1 MQRIRKQIYKERL
14 KGEIMKTNKL
24 YGTTFCG
31 NEASDYAKEQG
42 YLDYTTFAKAF
53 DAVMNNN
60 IMENTCE
67 VGFWEQEN
75 GIIDNSE
82 EVDALKEEIT
92 DIENRLEFLT
102 DEEIEEAQML
112 QEEIGSIQEQIEELE
127 EEQERL
133 YNQEIF
139 QYYIVSDQ
147 GAEMIKQ
154 YTEDPLFYNETLD
167 MYVWGITHYGT
178 AWSYVLT
185 DVKLNCKEEAFE

>member
-1 MQRIRKQIYKERL
+1 
-14 KGEIMKTNKL
+14 MKRNKL

-42 YLDYTTFAKAF
+42 YLDYATFAKAF

-60 IMENTCE
+60 IVENTCE

>member
-1 MQRIRKQIYKERL
+1 
-14 KGEIMKTNKL
+14 MKRNKL
-24 YGTTFCG
+24 YGTTFCE

-42 YLDYTTFAKAF
+42 YLDYATFAKAF

>member
-1 MQRIRKQIYKERL
+1 
-14 KGEIMKTNKL
+14 MKRNKL

-42 YLDYTTFAKAF
+42 YLDYATFSKAF
-53 DAVMNNN
+53 DAVLNNS

-67 VGFWEQEN
+67 IGFWEQEN

-102 DEEIEEAQML
+102 DEEIEEAQKL
-112 QEEIGSIQEQIEELE
+112 QEEINSIQEQIEELE
-127 EEQERL
+127 EEQERS

-154 YTEDPLFYNETLD
+154 YTDDPLFYNETLD
-167 MYVWGITHYGT
+167 MYVWGITHFGT
-178 AWSYVLT
+178 SWNYVLT
-185 DVKLNCKEEAFE
+185 DVKLNCGQEAFE

>member
-1 MQRIRKQIYKERL
+1 
-14 KGEIMKTNKL
+14 MKRNKL

-42 YLDYTTFAKAF
+42 YLDYATFAKAF

-147 GAEMIKQ
+147 GEEMIKQ

>member
-1 MQRIRKQIYKERL
+1 
-14 KGEIMKTNKL
+14 MKRNKL

-42 YLDYTTFAKAF
+42 CLDYATFAKAF
-53 DAVMNNN
+53 DAVLNNS

-67 VGFWEQEN
+67 IGFWEQEN

-82 EVDALKEEIT
+82 EVDVLKEEIT

-112 QEEIGSIQEQIEELE
+112 QEEIDSIQEQIEELD
-127 EEQERL
+127 EEQGRS

-154 YTEDPLFYNETLD
+154 YTDNPLFYNETLD

-178 AWSYVLT
+178 SWSYVLT
-185 DVKLNCKEEAFE
+185 DVRLNCKEEAFE

>member
-1 MQRIRKQIYKERL
+1 
-14 KGEIMKTNKL
+14 
-24 YGTTFCG
+24 
-31 NEASDYAKEQG
+31 
-42 YLDYTTFAKAF
+42 
-53 DAVMNNN
+53 
-60 IMENTCE
+60 MENTCE

-82 EVDALKEEIT
+82 EIDALKEEIT

-112 QEEIGSIQEQIEELE
+112 QEEIDSIQEQIEELK
-127 EEQERL
+127 EEQEQS
-133 YNQEIF
+133 YNQDIF
-139 QYYIVSDQ
+139 QYFIVSDQ

-167 MYVWGITHYGT
+167 MYVWGITHLGA

>member
-1 MQRIRKQIYKERL
+1 
-14 KGEIMKTNKL
+14 MKRNKL

-42 YLDYTTFAKAF
+42 YLDYATFAKAF
-53 DAVMNNN
+53 DAVLNNS

-67 VGFWEQEN
+67 IGFWEQEN
-75 GIIDNSE
+75 GIIDNTE
-82 EVDALKEEIT
+82 EVEALKEEIT

-102 DEEIEEAQML
+102 DEEIEETQML
-112 QEEIGSIQEQIEELE
+112 QEEIDSIQEQIEELD
-127 EEQERL
+127 EEQGRS

-154 YTEDPLFYNETLD
+154 YTEDTLFYNETLD

-178 AWSYVLT
+178 AWGYVLT

>member
-1 MQRIRKQIYKERL
+1 
-14 KGEIMKTNKL
+14 MKRNKL

-31 NEASDYAKEQG
+31 NEASDYAKENG
-42 YLDYTTFAKAF
+42 YLDYATFSKAF
-53 DAVMNNN
+53 DAVLNNS

-82 EVDALKEEIT
+82 EIDALKEEIT

-112 QEEIGSIQEQIEELE
+112 QEEIDSIQEQIEELK
-127 EEQERL
+127 EEQEQS
-133 YNQEIF
+133 YNQDIF
-139 QYYIVSDQ
+139 QYFIVSDQ

-167 MYVWGITHYGT
+167 MYVWGITHCGT

-185 DVKLNCKEEAFE
+185 DVKLNCGQEAFE

>member
-1 MQRIRKQIYKERL
+1 
-14 KGEIMKTNKL
+14 MKRNKL

-42 YLDYTTFAKAF
+42 YLDYATFAKAF
-53 DAVMNNN
+53 DAVLNNS

-75 GIIDNSE
+75 GIIDNSD
-82 EVDALKEEIT
+82 EVEALKEEIT

-102 DEEIEEAQML
+102 DEEIEETQML
-112 QEEIGSIQEQIEELE
+112 QEGIDYIQEQIEELD
-127 EEQERL
+127 EEQERS

-154 YTEDPLFYNETLD
+154 YTDDPLFYNETLD

-178 AWSYVLT
+178 AWGCVLT

>member
-1 MQRIRKQIYKERL
+1 
-14 KGEIMKTNKL
+14 MKRNKL

-42 YLDYTTFAKAF
+42 YLDYATFAKAF
-53 DAVMNNN
+53 DAVLNTS

-67 VGFWEQEN
+67 IGFWDQEN

-82 EVDALKEEIT
+82 KVDALKEEIT

-112 QEEIGSIQEQIEELE
+112 QEEINSIQEQIEELD
-127 EEQERL
+127 EEQGRS

-154 YTEDPLFYNETLD
+154 YTEDPLFYNEILD

-178 AWSYVLT
+178 SWSYVLT
-185 DVKLNCKEEAFE
+185 DVKLNCKEKAFE

>member
-1 MQRIRKQIYKERL
+1 
-14 KGEIMKTNKL
+14 MKTNKL

-31 NEASDYAKEQG
+31 NEASDYAKKCG
-42 YLDYTTFAKAF
+42 RLDYATFAKAF

>member
-1 MQRIRKQIYKERL
+1 MRRS
-14 KGEIMKTNKL
+14 KL

-42 YLDYTTFAKAF
+42 YLDYATFAKAF
-53 DAVMNNN
+53 DAVLNNS

-67 VGFWEQEN
+67 IGFWEQEN
-75 GIIDNSE
+75 GIIDNTE
-82 EVDALKEEIT
+82 EVEALKEEIT
-92 DIENRLEFLT
+92 DIENRLDFLT
-102 DEEIEEAQML
+102 DEEIEETQML
-112 QEEIGSIQEQIEELE
+112 QEEIDSIQEQIEELD
-127 EEQERL
+127 EEQGRS

-178 AWSYVLT
+178 AWGYVLT

>member
-1 MQRIRKQIYKERL
+1 
-14 KGEIMKTNKL
+14 MKRSKL

-42 YLDYTTFAKAF
+42 YLDYATFAKAF
-53 DAVMNNN
+53 DAVLNNS

-67 VGFWEQEN
+67 IGFWEQEN

-82 EVDALKEEIT
+82 EVEALKEEIT

-112 QEEIGSIQEQIEELE
+112 QEEIDSIQEQIEELE

-154 YTEDPLFYNETLD
+154 YTDDPLFYNETLN

-178 AWSYVLT
+178 GWNYVLT
-185 DVKLNCKEEAFE
+185 DVKLNCGQEAFE

>member
-1 MQRIRKQIYKERL
+1 
-14 KGEIMKTNKL
+14 MKTNKL

-42 YLDYTTFAKAF
+42 YLDYATFAKAF

>member
-1 MQRIRKQIYKERL
+1 
-14 KGEIMKTNKL
+14 MKRNKL

-42 YLDYTTFAKAF
+42 YLDYATFAKAF
-53 DAVMNNN
+53 DAVINNN

>member
-1 MQRIRKQIYKERL
+1 MRRS
-14 KGEIMKTNKL
+14 KL

-42 YLDYTTFAKAF
+42 YLDYATFAKAF
-53 DAVMNNN
+53 DAVLNNS

-67 VGFWEQEN
+67 IGFWEQEN
-75 GIIDNSE
+75 GIIDNTE
-82 EVDALKEEIT
+82 EVEALKEEIT

-102 DEEIEEAQML
+102 DEEIEETQML
-112 QEEIGSIQEQIEELE
+112 QEEIDSIQEQIEELD
-127 EEQERL
+127 EEQGRS

-178 AWSYVLT
+178 AWGYVLT

>member
-1 MQRIRKQIYKERL
+1 
-14 KGEIMKTNKL
+14 MKRNKL

-42 YLDYTTFAKAF
+42 YLDYATFAKAF
-53 DAVMNNN
+53 AAVINNN

-82 EVDALKEEIT
+82 EVDALKEEIA

-139 QYYIVSDQ
+139 QYYIVSYQ

>member
-1 MQRIRKQIYKERL
+1 MRRS
-14 KGEIMKTNKL
+14 KL

-42 YLDYTTFAKAF
+42 YLDYATFAKAF
-53 DAVMNNN
+53 DAVLNNS

-67 VGFWEQEN
+67 IGFWEQEN
-75 GIIDNSE
+75 GIIDNTE
-82 EVDALKEEIT
+82 EVEALKEEIT

-102 DEEIEEAQML
+102 DEEIEETQML
-112 QEEIGSIQEQIEELE
+112 QEEIDSIQEQIEELD
-127 EEQERL
+127 EEQGRS

-178 AWSYVLT
+178 AWGYVLT
-185 DVKLNCKEEAFE
+185 DVKLNCKEEVFE

>member
-1 MQRIRKQIYKERL
+1 
-14 KGEIMKTNKL
+14 MKRNKL

-42 YLDYTTFAKAF
+42 YLDYATFAKAF

-139 QYYIVSDQ
+139 QYFIVSDY

>member
-1 MQRIRKQIYKERL
+1 
-14 KGEIMKTNKL
+14 MKRNKL

-42 YLDYTTFAKAF
+42 YLDYATFAKAF

-82 EVDALKEEIT
+82 EIDVLKEEIT
-92 DIENRLEFLT
+92 DIEDRLEFLT

>member
-1 MQRIRKQIYKERL
+1 
-14 KGEIMKTNKL
+14 MKRNKL

-42 YLDYTTFAKAF
+42 YLDYATFAKAF
-53 DAVMNNN
+53 DAVMNNS

-67 VGFWEQEN
+67 IGFWEQEN

-82 EVDALKEEIT
+82 EIEDLEEQIA
-92 DIENRLEFLT
+92 DLE
-102 DEEIEEAQML
+102 E
-112 QEEIGSIQEQIEELE
+112 GSEDYKDIQEQIEDLK
-127 EEQERL
+127 EEQEQS
-133 YNQEIF
+133 YDQDIF
-139 QYYIVSDQ
+139 QYFIVSDQ

-167 MYVWGITHYGT
+167 MYVWGITHFGT
-178 AWSYVLT
+178 SWSYVLT

>member
-1 MQRIRKQIYKERL
+1 
-14 KGEIMKTNKL
+14 MKTNKL

-31 NEASDYAKEQG
+31 NEASDYAKENG
-42 YLDYTTFAKAF
+42 YLDYATFAKAF
-53 DAVMNNN
+53 DAVMNNS

-67 VGFWEQEN
+67 IGYWEQEN

-82 EVDALKEEIT
+82 E
-92 DIENRLEFLT
+92 
-102 DEEIEEAQML
+102 
-112 QEEIGSIQEQIEELE
+112 IEELE
-127 EEQERL
+127 EQIEYLEEGFEEYTDIQEKIDELKGEQEQS
-133 YNQEIF
+133 YNQDIF
-139 QYYIVSDQ
+139 QYFIVSDQ

-185 DVKLNCKEEAFE
+185 DVNLNCKEEAFE

>member
-1 MQRIRKQIYKERL
+1 
-14 KGEIMKTNKL
+14 MKTNKL

-31 NEASDYAKEQG
+31 NEASDYAKENG
-42 YLDYTTFAKAF
+42 YLDYATFAKAF
-53 DAVMNNN
+53 DAVMNNS

-67 VGFWEQEN
+67 IGYWEQEN

-82 EVDALKEEIT
+82 E
-92 DIENRLEFLT
+92 
-102 DEEIEEAQML
+102 
-112 QEEIGSIQEQIEELE
+112 IEELE
-127 EEQERL
+127 EQIEGLEEGFEEYTDIQEKIDELKEEQEQS
-133 YNQEIF
+133 YNQDIF
-139 QYYIVSDQ
+139 QYFIVSDQ

-185 DVKLNCKEEAFE
+185 DVNLNCKEEAFE

>member
-1 MQRIRKQIYKERL
+1 
-14 KGEIMKTNKL
+14 MKTNKL

-31 NEASDYAKEQG
+31 NEASDYAKENG
-42 YLDYTTFAKAF
+42 YLDYATFAKAF
-53 DAVMNNN
+53 DAVMNNS

-67 VGFWEQEN
+67 IGYWEQEN

-82 EVDALKEEIT
+82 EIEKLEEQIEDLEEGFEEYTDIQEKIDELKEE
-92 DIENRLEFLT
+92 
-102 DEEIEEAQML
+102 
-112 QEEIGSIQEQIEELE
+112 QEQS
-127 EEQERL
+127 
-133 YNQEIF
+133 YNQDIF
-139 QYYIVSDQ
+139 QYFIVSDQ